1 MILRPLEDIISDLCR
16 EHTDAL
22 NGEAPRTMHNMETGE
37 DVTTYRGKTYRNLT
51 FLQVRSLKDCYVAGV
66 YHKLCE
72 ALDYQN
78 KLYMGLHPLHA
89 DDLLRQ
95 MRKNIKYN

>member
-1 MILRPLEDIISDLCR
+1 MALRPLEDIIKDLCQ
-16 EHTDAL
+16 EHIDAL
-22 NGEAPRTMHNMETGE
+22 NGETPRTHRDSETGDDICE
-37 DVTTYRGKTYRNLT
+37 YRGKIYRNLT
-51 FLQVRSLKDCYVAGV
+51 GQQIWSLKDCYVAGV
-66 YHKLCE
+66 YHRLCE

-89 DDLLRQ
+89 EDLLRK

>member
-1 MILRPLEDIISDLCR
+1 MAMRPLEEIIRDLCH

-22 NGEAPRTMHNMETGE
+22 YGEAPRTHRDSETGDDITE
-37 DVTTYRGKTYRNLT
+37 YRGKTYRNLT
-51 FLQVRSLKDCYVAGV
+51 GQQVWSLKDCYVAGV
-66 YHKLCE
+66 YHRLCE

-89 DDLLRQ
+89 DDLLRE
-95 MRKNIKYN
+95 MRKKIKYN